1 MAIPCD
7 LIAPLPLIEEYR
19 IKRRLPKS
27 CCRAAA
33 ALLIAA
39 VASLLATP
47 LALAADR
54 KPNVVNS
61 NFRPASQGREAVPGS
76 LSCVT
81 LRDGT
86 FEPLGDCA
94 RSAADGSYVVSEET
108 LRQLDFDRWGLASM
122 AIREK
127 GYAYVRR
134 DGRALVVMTFDN
146 FPDEFNSGLVRVRI
160 GEKLG
165 YANRRLEVVIPATY
179 DGAFT
184 FAKGRAWVCIG
195 CVSVSDGEHS
205 FYEGGTP
212 FCIDR
217 RGRTR
222 PAAQCGTRGWL
233 PPQLRE

>member
-1 MAIPCD
+1 LFRFC
-7 LIAPLPLIEEYR
+7 
-19 IKRRLPKS
+19 RRLS
-27 CCRAAA
+27 G
-33 ALLIAA
+33 ALLTAAIAG
-39 VASLLATP
+39 LLATP
-47 LALAADR
+47 LAQAADDQ
-54 KPNVVNS
+54 PTLAGS
-61 NFRPASQGREAVPGS
+61 NFGDDPSGSPRPQPVRDHGPSPARQERDTVTQS

-94 RSAADGSYVVSEET
+94 RPAADGSYVVSAEA
-108 LRQLDFDRWGLASM
+108 LSQLDFDRWGLATM

-134 DGRALVVMTFDN
+134 DGRALVVPTFDN
-146 FPDEFNSGLVRVRI
+146 FPDEFNNGLVRVRI

-165 YANRRLEVVIPATY
+165 FANRRLKVVIPATY

-205 FYEGGTP
+205 FYQGGTAT
-212 FCIDR
+212 CIDK
-217 RGRTR
+217 RGRKR
-222 PAAQCGTRGWL
+222 PDAECANGGWL
-233 PPQLRE
+233 PPQ

>member
-7 LIAPLPLIEEYR
+7 LIAPLPLIEECR
-19 IKRRLPKS
+19 IKRRLPKA
-27 CCRAAA
+27 CRRASA

-47 LALAADR
+47 LAQAADGQ
-54 KPNVVNS
+54 PNFVNS
-61 NFRPASQGREAVPGS
+61 NFRPASQGRETVPES

-86 FEPLGDCA
+86 FEPLGHCA
-94 RSAADGSYVVSEET
+94 RPAADGSYVVSAET
-108 LRQLDFDRWGLASM
+108 LRQLDFDRWGLATM

-134 DGRALVVMTFDN
+134 EGRALVVPTFDN

-165 YANRRLEVVIPATY
+165 FANRHLKVVVPATY
-179 DGAFT
+179 DGAFP
-184 FAKGRAWVCIG
+184 FAKGRSWVCNG

-205 FYEGGTP
+205 FYKGGTAL
-212 FCIDR
+212 CIDK
-217 RGRTR
+217 RGRAR
-222 PAAQCGTRGWL
+222 PAAGCGTRGWL

>member
-1 MAIPCD
+1 MLAIGQC
-7 LIAPLPLIEEYR
+7 R

-27 CCRAAA
+27 CCRSSRV
-33 ALLIAA
+33 LLIAA

-47 LALAADR
+47 LAQAADGQPTFVSSEAGDDPSGIHR
-54 KPNVVNS
+54 ANAIS
-61 NFRPASQGREAVPGS
+61 EHELRPASQGRDTETQN

-81 LRDGT
+81 LREGT

-94 RSAADGSYVVSEET
+94 RPATDGSYVASAEA
-108 LRQLDFDRWGLASM
+108 LRQLDFDRWGLATI
-122 AIREK
+122 AIRER

-134 DGRALVVMTFDN
+134 DGRALVVPPFDN

-165 YANRRLEVVIPATY
+165 FANRHLRVAIPATY
-179 DGAFT
+179 DGAYP

-205 FYEGGTP
+205 FYQGGTAI
-212 FCIDR
+212 CIDK
-217 RGRTR
+217 RGRKR
-222 PAAQCGTRGWL
+222 PDAECA
-233 PPQLRE
+233 